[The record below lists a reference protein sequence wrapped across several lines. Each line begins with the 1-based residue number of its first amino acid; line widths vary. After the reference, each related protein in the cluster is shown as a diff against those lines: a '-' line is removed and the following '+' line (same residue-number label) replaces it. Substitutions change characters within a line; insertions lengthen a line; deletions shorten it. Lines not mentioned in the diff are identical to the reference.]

1 MADLPALSVH
11 ELAQGYGTRQLFT
24 GLSFELPRG
33 ALCTLLGPNGIGKSS
48 LLRLVAGTAKP
59 AGDHLWFLALGLEGG
74 DQTSRAVSV
83 RWRVSGP
90 VLSHSSWLIKMRCP

>member
-59 AGDHLWFLALGLEGG
+59 AAG
-74 DQTSRAVSV
+74 TISRALNGKPGVTSCGTKP
-83 RWRVSGP
+83 S
-90 VLSHSSWLIKMRCP
+90 CP